1 MKKLRT
7 VSVDIT
13 INSSKEK
20 VWDIVFHKFGEDNAF
35 NPLIEGSHL
44 TQGST
49 GELGCERQ
57 CDLDSKNSIQEKIVA
72 VRENQSFDIEIIQ
85 GGLPMMDTMKAT
97 LEVEKIHK
105 DQTLVT
111 AIINYNTSPAFM
123 GGIIKGSMG
132 KMFFKLLV
140 GLKYYMETGEEVTK
154 QNIRDIMKTYK
165 FMETN
170 ESFAIQEFATS

>member
-7 VSVDIT
+7 VSVDIE
-13 INSSKEK
+13 INRSKKE
-20 VWDIVFHKFGEDNAF
+20 VWDIVFHKFGEVNAF

-44 TQGST
+44 TQGSE
-49 GELGCERQ
+49 GAIGCERQ

-72 VRENQSFDIEIIQ
+72 VRDDRSFDIEIIQ
-85 GGLPMMDTMKAT
+85 GGLPMMDKMKAT
-97 LEVEKIHK
+97 LEVEELLKNR
-105 DQTLVT
+105 TLVT

-140 GLKYYMETGEEVTK
+140 GLKYYLETGEEVTK
-154 QNIRDIMKTYK
+154 QNIGDIMKS
-165 FMETN
+165 FSLLEAN
-170 ESFAIQEFATS
+170 ESFVVQELAS